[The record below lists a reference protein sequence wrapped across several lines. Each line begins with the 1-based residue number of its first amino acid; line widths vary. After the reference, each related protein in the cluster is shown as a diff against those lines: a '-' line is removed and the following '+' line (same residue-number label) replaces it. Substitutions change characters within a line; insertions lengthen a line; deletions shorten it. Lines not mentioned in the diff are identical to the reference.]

1 MILPLEQLGRGAREG
16 NEDRGGADR
25 QLDEAAQSHAADAAV
40 RCHVR
45 YWLLEMEIV

>member
-25 QLDEAAQSHAADAAV
+25 QLDEASQSHAAV
-40 RCHVR
+40 RCHHVR